1 MARPKADIS
10 PTTLEQLGRI
20 NATLEEVGQFF
31 GTTERTI
38 RNRLKTDSDLRAAWD
53 KGRATGRV
61 SLRRKQVELA
71 MTRNAMMLVWLW
83 KQLHVQREQSAD
95 GKSDGPMPVVDR
107 PLTHSALQI

>member
-71 MTRNAMMLVWLW
+71 MSGNATMLVWLG
-83 KQLHVQREQSAD
+83 KQLLGQRDQPAD
-95 GKSDGPMPVVDR
+95 STSDGPLPWMD
-107 PLTHSALQI
+107 